1 MLPFARLTLDLLF
14 TISLHRPTS
23 IFMIA
28 RSILQLAILC
38 TSFPDNIIAF
48 QFFVLSVLSF
58 GIWGLQQKLLVVGSY
73 FPKNRS
79 RSCLTKYWENAKF
92 SKLQNLQKIRQCT
105 LRKPLLPLKHFQYR
119 PKKIRYRYFSRIVF
133 SPRNFVR
140 GQCHL
145 GNLQQYLTNSKHNI
159 FSQ

>member
-1 MLPFARLTLDLLF
+1 MLRLGNKHFISLRLLRYCLWPLWETKRLKMLSSARLTLDLLF
-14 TISLHRPTS
+14 TISFHRPTS

-38 TSFPDNIIAF
+38 AWFLDILYHFSFEF
-48 QFFVLSVLSF
+48 WVFFLWHMRVVTKTIL
-58 GIWGLQQKLLVVGSY
+58 VGSY

-133 SPRNFVR
+133 
-140 GQCHL
+140 
-145 GNLQQYLTNSKHNI
+145 
-159 FSQ
+159 

>member
-1 MLPFARLTLDLLF
+1 MLPFARLSLDLLF

-48 QFFVLSVLSF
+48 QFFVFSVLSF

-92 SKLQNLQKIRQCT
+92 SKLSNLQKIPAVSLTVAVAIIKTFSISSQ
-105 LRKPLLPLKHFQYR
+105 
-119 PKKIRYRYFSRIVF
+119 KIRYRNVF
-133 SPRNFVR
+133 KNFVLVP
-140 GQCHL
+140 G
-145 GNLQQYLTNSKHNI
+145 I
-159 FSQ
+159 A